1 MPAVSSAEAVNYYAV
16 LSHHL
21 GIHATLDQVERF
33 ATGFFRC
40 ASAGKSEYNFHIS
53 EDTTRYSRLAGDYKL
68 VRLGAGYW
76 RLFPCGENQ
85 FARFSYAGRMF
96 DSINAALKALAQS
109 P

>member
-16 LSHHL
+16 LSRHL
-21 GIHATLDQVERF
+21 GIHATLDQAERF
-33 ATGFFRC
+33 AVGFTRC
-40 ASAGKSEYNFHIS
+40 SYAGKSEYTFHVS

-96 DSINAALKALAQS
+96 DIINATLKTLA
-109 P
+109 